1 MYDLIHEKYRGF
13 FDLSAVVFG
22 ETKHA
27 TIDFCL
33 LEENNR
39 TGVVLFVENDVYL
52 LFEKQAMAWTV
63 EKKIKDF
70 FAFEK
75 LSIK

>member
-1 MYDLIHEKYRGF
+1 LYDLIHEKYRGF

-22 ETKHA
+22 ETKHT

-52 LFEKQAMAWTV
+52 LFEKQARPGQS
-63 EKKIKDF
+63 KRRSKIFLPSKSF
-70 FAFEK
+70 Q
-75 LSIK
+75 